1 MPSHFRVAPLRSGAQ
16 PLMSKRGSPPPVT
29 ASSAFASGAPHQLST
44 TEEEQETPGSTASTV
59 DSKTLTFTESRRE
72 TIRKQPASRP
82 PTTMAG
88 PVNTSGGPPTTLQ
101 PNRFRAAHA
110 SFRLRMLQEQHGTS
124 GGFEPIRQPVS
135 GAKSSDFE
143 SSPLEQVNCNFVH
156 DLYFWQN

>member
-124 GGFEPIRQPVS
+124 GGFEPWS
-135 GAKSSDFE
+135 
-143 SSPLEQVNCNFVH
+143 
-156 DLYFWQN
+156 LYFLDLPLGNATVQFPFRFVNL